1 MDVDSSQSNYTSN
14 QRNGS
19 DNIPSKRRVPF
30 RGSGVISLLCD
41 NLSSSGT
48 KLTSEVLMHVEW
60 QGIDVKLP
68 FSRYRSPERYYG

>member
-14 QRNGS
+14 QRNGTDS
-19 DNIPSKRRVPF
+19 IPSKRRVPF

-41 NLSSSGT
+41 NSSSSGT
-48 KLTSEVLMHVEW
+48 KLTSEVLMNVEW